1 MIKKIAVTIK
11 KNSLILLW
19 GAILAVW
26 IFYVTNNP
34 DMFTASIL
42 SLQEKQFIIEK
53 WRDIGYKTNSWYVD
67 IFMAENME
75 TPASID
81 FTVLFD
87 KDKISINQQQ
97 LSGQGVFATINQN
110 DNEITIRSS
119 EIQNTNK
126 GQSLLILP
134 FTGEMNAILIGE
146 AVATLIDGKQKN
158 LSIGTLNEITS
169 HSK

>member
-1 MIKKIAVTIK
+1 
-11 KNSLILLW
+11 
-19 GAILAVW
+19 
-26 IFYVTNNP
+26 
-34 DMFTASIL
+34 
-42 SLQEKQFIIEK
+42 
-53 WRDIGYKTNSWYVD
+53 
-67 IFMAENME
+67 MAENME